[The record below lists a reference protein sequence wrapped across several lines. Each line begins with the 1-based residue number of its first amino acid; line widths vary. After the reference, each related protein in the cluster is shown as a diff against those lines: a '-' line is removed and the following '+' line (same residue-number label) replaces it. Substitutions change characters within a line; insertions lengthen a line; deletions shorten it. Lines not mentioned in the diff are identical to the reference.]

1 MKSLLKAKPAGKFRY
16 ITSALVLTATLLLI
30 NGCKKNETINT
41 TSPDSDTRGTRTP
54 LTINNNS
61 SFLRGADVG
70 FITEQEAKGRV
81 FFNTTDQ
88 QDIFTILKERGIN
101 LIRLRVWVN
110 PTSTNQYNSIADV
123 VAKAVRAKN
132 AGMKLLIDFHYSDT
146 WADPTKQNIPAAW
159 SGYSLAAMETAVSNH
174 TTSCLNTLIANSVTP
189 EYVQVGNE
197 TDYGM
202 LWPMGQLPGNMA
214 GYATLFKAG
223 YAAVKAVNSS
233 IKVIVH
239 FSRGYDNSNC
249 KSVLNGL
256 IANGASFDVVG
267 VSVYPTS
274 TYATTMN
281 NTKLNLQDL
290 VATYNK
296 EVLVAE
302 CGYFQNNPKT
312 ARLMVS
318 TLLDDLSS
326 LPNNKGLGVCYWE
339 PQAYDHAAPN
349 RSIFDATSKR
359 PTLGMDGFSLVKNPG
374 FEVDTVAATSPS
386 GWITTGSN
394 PDANY
399 TETNPHTGL
408 FTLTHWKS
416 SAYNVATSQTIT
428 GLSNGL
434 YTFQAWVKSPQ
445 TMVSNYLFA
454 KDFGGT
460 QINQNISINANW
472 VKVTITNINV
482 TNGQCTIGLNTA
494 GNNAYCSMDDIEFY
508 KQ

>member
-1 MKSLLKAKPAGKFRY
+1 MKSTLQLKTACLVFL
-16 ITSALVLTATLLLI
+16 SAAMVSMNA
-30 NGCKKNETINT
+30 CKKPDAINSEALIGAADNEQVA
-41 TSPDSDTRGTRTP
+41 TRV
-54 LTINNNS
+54 INNSS
-61 SFLRGADVG
+61 SFLRGADIG
-70 FITEQEAKGRV
+70 FVTEQEDKGRV

-101 LIRLRVWVN
+101 LIRIRVWVN
-110 PTSTNQYNSIADV
+110 PTSTNQYNGIADV
-123 VAKAVRAKN
+123 VEKAVRAKS
-132 AGMKLLIDFHYSDT
+132 AGMKLIIDFHYSDS

-159 SGYSLAAMETAVSNH
+159 TSNTLAQMETAVANH
-174 TTSCLNTLIANSVTP
+174 TTSCLNTLATNGITP
-189 EYVQVGNE
+189 EFVQVGNE

-202 LWPMGQLPGNMA
+202 LWPMGKLPANPA
-214 GYATLFKAG
+214 NYATLYKAG
-223 YAAVKAVNSS
+223 YDAVKAVNSS

-239 FSRGYDNSNC
+239 FSRGYDNGNC
-249 KSVLNGL
+249 KTVLNSL
-256 IANGASFDVVG
+256 IANGATFDVVG

-274 TYATTMN
+274 TYTTTMN
-281 NTKLNLQDL
+281 NTRLNLQDL
-290 VATYNK
+290 VSTYNK

-312 ARLMVS
+312 ARLMIS
-318 TLLDDLSS
+318 TLLDDVSS

-339 PQAYDHAAPN
+339 PQSYDHAAPN
-349 RSIFDATSKR
+349 RSIFDATDKR

-374 FEVDTVAATSPS
+374 FEVDTVAVTSATN
-386 GWITTGSN
+386 WVTTGSN

-399 TETNPHTGL
+399 TEASPHTGA
-408 FTLTHWKS
+408 FRLTHWKS

-428 GLSNGL
+428 GLTNGL

-445 TMVSNYLFA
+445 AMVSNYLFA

-460 QINQNISINANW
+460 QVNQTIAVDAAWKKVIIS
-472 VKVTITNINV
+472 NINV
-482 TNGQCTIGLNTA
+482 TNGQCTIGLQTA